1 MLQKLGDS
9 LKGGKIV
16 AWLILIPLVVVFA
29 IWGATGAVSLDFF
42 GPQTYAAKVN
52 GERIELQETN
62 DAWQNEQSR
71 WAQQFGGDIPD
82 DQRVALQDAV
92 LERLVVNRLIT
103 SRGIEAGY
111 RVGAGRVQQAIVN
124 ETAFQVDGKYSETLA
139 LARLAQVGVT
149 VDQYREDLRKGL
161 QNEEL
166 QRALG
171 IGEFVTPVEV
181 GRRLAL
187 EDEQRELRYTRIAL
201 APLLARTR
209 LDEAAI
215 NEWYTANSR
224 RFETPESV
232 KLQYAEA
239 TLAEVAATLTPSDAD
254 LRSLYA
260 ENQDRYQDTERRRAR
275 HILVETEAE
284 AKEILT
290 RLQGGADFAVL
301 ARERSKDTG
310 SAQMGGDLGLSD
322 RNAFVKPF
330 ADALFA
336 MKKDG
341 ELRGPVKTEFG
352 YHVIR
357 LETIQAA
364 RSKSFD
370 EVRGELAE
378 QWRTN
383 QATDLFG
390 DKLDRIQ
397 SRLEAGKAEFDALVT
412 EEKLRAAEIDSFT
425 RAAGAAALGAEPA
438 LIEAVFAD
446 ASVNQ
451 RRIGGPIAIGDDRFV
466 IFRVIEHRKP
476 SIPALESV
484 RAQVVEQATREA
496 AGRAVRTTADE
507 IVAAVKGGESLE
519 KALAARG
526 LKAEAARYIDRRDP
540 SVEAPLRETAFSL
553 PRPREGVVSIGSA
566 AAGTGDAYVV
576 QITAVKSAA
585 PVTEEIVRRLRA
597 QQLINR
603 QGQATLSAYVEELRR
618 TATVKR
624 NPQAFQ

>member
-62 DAWQNEQSR
+62 QAWQNEQSR

-82 DQRVALQDAV
+82 DQRLALQDAV
-92 LERLVVNRLIT
+92 LERLIVNRLIT
-103 SRGIEAGY
+103 TRGVEGGY
-111 RVGAGRVQQAIVN
+111 RVDAGRVQQAIVN
-124 ETAFQVDGKYSETLA
+124 ETAFQVDGKYSERLA

-181 GRRLAL
+181 GRQLAL
-187 EDEQRELRYTRIAL
+187 EDERRELRYTRIAL
-201 APLLARTR
+201 APLLARTK

-215 NEWYTANSR
+215 NAWYSANAR

-239 TLAEVAATLTPSDAD
+239 TLAEVAATLTPSEAE

-260 ENQDRYQDTERRRAR
+260 ENQDRYQETERRRAR
-275 HILVETEAE
+275 HILVDTEAE
-284 AKEILT
+284 AKEIFT

-310 SAQMGGDLGLSD
+310 SAEMGGDLGLSD

-336 MKKDG
+336 MKEG

-357 LETIQAA
+357 LDAIQAA
-364 RSKSFD
+364 RGKSFD

-476 SIPALESV
+476 SVPALESV

-496 AGRAVRTTADE
+496 ASRAVRTTADE
-507 IVAAVKGGESLE
+507 IVTAVKGGESLE

-585 PVTEEIVRRLRA
+585 PVTEEIVRRLRT

-603 QGQATLSAYVEELRR
+603 QGQAALSAYVEELRR

>member
-1 MLQKLGDS
+1 
-9 LKGGKIV
+9 
-16 AWLILIPLVVVFA
+16 
-29 IWGATGAVSLDFF
+29 
-42 GPQTYAAKVN
+42 
-52 GERIELQETN
+52 
-62 DAWQNEQSR
+62 
-71 WAQQFGGDIPD
+71 
-82 DQRVALQDAV
+82 V
-92 LERLVVNRLIT
+92 LERLIVNRLIT
-103 SRGIEAGY
+103 TRGIEAGY

-187 EDEQRELRYTRIAL
+187 EDEQRELRYARIAL
-201 APLLARTR
+201 APLLARTK

-239 TLAEVAATLTPSDAD
+239 TLAEVAATLTPSDAE

-275 HILVETEAE
+275 HILVATEAE

-336 MKKDG
+336 MKEA

-357 LETIQAA
+357 LDAIQAA

-370 EVRGELAE
+370 EVRGELTE

-397 SRLEAGKAEFDALVT
+397 NRLEAGKAEFDALVT

-438 LIEAVFAD
+438 LIAAVFAD

-466 IFRVIEHRKP
+466 IFRVLEHRKP
-476 SIPALESV
+476 SVPALESV
-484 RAQVVEQATREA
+484 RAQVVDQATREA
-496 AGRAVRTTADE
+496 ASRAVRTTADE
-507 IVAAVKGGESLE
+507 IVSAVKGGESLE
-519 KALAARG
+519 KVLASRG

-566 AAGTGDAYVV
+566 AAGSGDAYVV

-585 PVTEEIVRRLRA
+585 PVTEEIVRRLRT

-603 QGQATLSAYVEELRR
+603 QGQASLSAYVEELRR
-618 TATVKR
+618 TATVTR

>member
-1 MLQKLGDS
+1 MLQKIGDS

-16 AWLILIPLVVVFA
+16 AWLILIPLVVVFT

-52 GERIELQETN
+52 GERIELQEAN
-62 DAWQNEQSR
+62 DAWQNEQAR
-71 WAQQFGGDIPD
+71 WAQQFATDIPE
-82 DQRVALQDAV
+82 DQRQTLQDGV
-92 LERLVVNRLIT
+92 LERLIVNRLIT
-103 SRGIEAGY
+103 IRGVEAGY
-111 RVGAGRVQQAIVN
+111 RVGGDRVQEAIRN
-124 ETAFQVDGKYSETLA
+124 EAAFQVDGKYSETLA

-181 GRRLAL
+181 GRRFAL
-187 EDEQRELRYTRIAL
+187 EDEQRELRYSRIAL
-201 APLLARTR
+201 APLLARTK
-209 LDEAAI
+209 LDEQAI
-215 NEWYTANSR
+215 NEWYTANAK

-239 TLAEVAATLTPSDAD
+239 TLAEVAATLTPTEAE
-254 LRSLYA
+254 LQGLYA
-260 ENQDRYQDTERRRAR
+260 DNKDRYQDTERRRAR
-275 HILVETEAE
+275 HILVETEAQ

-290 RLQGGADFAVL
+290 SLQGGADFAVL

-336 MKKDG
+336 MKEG

-357 LETIQAA
+357 LDAIQAA
-364 RSKSFD
+364 RSKSFE
-370 EVRGELAE
+370 EVRAELAD
-378 QWRTN
+378 QWRNN
-383 QATDLFG
+383 QAADLFG

-397 SRLEAGKAEFDALVT
+397 TRLEAGKVEFDALVT
-412 EEKLRAAEIDSFT
+412 EEKLKIGDIDAFT
-425 RAAGAAALGAEPA
+425 RTAGAPALGAEPS
-438 LIEAVFAD
+438 LVEAVFAD
-446 ASVNQ
+446 AAVNQ
-451 RRIGGPIAIGDDRFV
+451 RKIGGPIALGDDRFV
-466 IFRVIEHRKP
+466 VFRVLEHRKP
-476 SIPALESV
+476 TVPPLASV

-496 AGRAVRTTADE
+496 AARTLRATADE
-507 IVAAVKGGESLE
+507 IVAAVKGGESFE

-526 LKAEAARYIDRRDP
+526 LKAEPAKFIDRRDP
-540 SVEAPLRETAFSL
+540 ATDAALRETAFGL
-553 PRPREGVVSIGSA
+553 PRPREGVVAVGSA
-566 AAGTGDAYVV
+566 AAGSGDAYVV
-576 QITAVKSAA
+576 QVTSVKAA
-585 PVTEEIVRRLRA
+585 GPVAEEIVRRLRA
-597 QQLINR
+597 QQLITR
-603 QGQATLSAYVEELRR
+603 QGQSALAAYVEELRR
-618 TATVKR
+618 TADVKR

>member
-62 DAWQNEQSR
+62 QAWQNEQSR

-82 DQRVALQDAV
+82 DQRLALQDAV
-92 LERLVVNRLIT
+92 LERLIVNRLIT
-103 SRGIEAGY
+103 TRGVEGGY
-111 RVGAGRVQQAIVN
+111 RVDAGRVQQAIVN
-124 ETAFQVDGKYSETLA
+124 ETAFQVDGKYSERLA

-181 GRRLAL
+181 GRQLAL
-187 EDEQRELRYTRIAL
+187 EDERRELRYTRIAL
-201 APLLARTR
+201 APLLARTK

-215 NEWYTANSR
+215 NAWYSANAR

-239 TLAEVAATLTPSDAD
+239 TLAEVAATLTPSEAE

-260 ENQDRYQDTERRRAR
+260 ENQDRYQETERRRAR
-275 HILVETEAE
+275 HILVDTEAE
-284 AKEILT
+284 AKEIFT

-336 MKKDG
+336 MKEG

-357 LETIQAA
+357 LDAIQAA
-364 RSKSFD
+364 RGKSFD

-451 RRIGGPIAIGDDRFV
+451 RRIGGPIAVGDDRFV

-476 SIPALESV
+476 SVPALESV

-496 AGRAVRTTADE
+496 ASRAVRTTADE
-507 IVAAVKGGESLE
+507 IVTAVKGGESLE

-585 PVTEEIVRRLRA
+585 PVTEEIVRRLRT

-603 QGQATLSAYVEELRR
+603 QGQAALSAYVEELRR